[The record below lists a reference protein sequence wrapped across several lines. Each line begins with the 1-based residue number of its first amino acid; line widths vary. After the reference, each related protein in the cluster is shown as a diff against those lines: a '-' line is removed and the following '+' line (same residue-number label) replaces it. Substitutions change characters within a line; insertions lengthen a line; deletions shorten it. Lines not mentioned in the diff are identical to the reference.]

1 MSGVLARL
9 VAQTVVFVAGVATKA
24 FVAALAKAQAGGAA
38 AGGAAGRASSAA
50 AASAGGAAASGR
62 MALDQARLVL
72 NLEKSFT
79 RDEVQAQFDKY
90 FKANDP
96 DAGGSFYVQSKVV
109 AARET
114 LVAELRRLAAA
125 GGGGG
130 SGGDD
135 RKAGSSSGGMR

>member
-24 FVAALAKAQAGGAA
+24 FVVALAKAQAGGGAA
-38 AGGAAGRASSAA
+38 AGAAGARGASASSSAA
-50 AASAGGAAASGR
+50 GVSAAGR

-79 RDEVQAQFDKY
+79 REEMQAQFDKY

-96 DAGGSFYVQSKVV
+96 DAGGSFYVQSKIV

-114 LVAELRRLAAA
+114 LAAELRRVAAA
-125 GGGGG
+125 GGGGEG
-130 SGGDD
+130 AADGG
-135 RKAGSSSGGMR
+135 KAAPGGMR